1 MVSAGSWVLIF
12 YTLGGNTK
20 NHKQHTLL
28 WDELMDVIAVIS
40 GGLRA
45 VFGFLLL
52 LFVPGFTIS
61 LLFFPRIPDLR
72 LIERLAYSTVLSIG
86 SVIALVLFMD
96 VFLGVNT
103 TARNITLFI
112 LAFSAL
118 ALIIWLCERWYM
130 KSGFKLRLDS
140 LISGDYHILRNYYN
154 RLKDSIGN
162 RIRKKENNL

>member
-1 MVSAGSWVLIF
+1 
-12 YTLGGNTK
+12 
-20 NHKQHTLL
+20 
-28 WDELMDVIAVIS
+28 MDVIAVIL

-61 LLFFPRIPDLR
+61 LLFFPRLTDLR

-86 SVIALVLFMD
+86 SVIAIVLFMD

-118 ALIIWLCERWYM
+118 ALIVWLCERWYM
-130 KSGFKLRLDS
+130 KSGFKLHLDS
-140 LISGDYHILRNYYN
+140 LISGDYRLLRNYYDQ
-154 RLKDSIGN
+154 LKDSIGD

>member
-1 MVSAGSWVLIF
+1 
-12 YTLGGNTK
+12 
-20 NHKQHTLL
+20 
-28 WDELMDVIAVIS
+28 MDFIAVIL
-40 GGLRA
+40 GVLRA
-45 VFGFLLL
+45 VFGFILL

-72 LIERLAYSTVLSIG
+72 FIERLVYSTVLSIG
-86 SVIALVLFMD
+86 SVIAIVLFMD

-103 TARNITLFI
+103 TASNITLFI

-118 ALIIWLCERWYM
+118 ALIVWLSERWYTT
-130 KSGFKLRLDS
+130 SSFKLCLDS

-154 RLKDSIGN
+154 QLKDSIEN